1 MWWRASKRLQT
12 RRLRGMLSSL
22 IGGDGESH
30 RRATAGSH
38 RKDGDRHACRGDK
51 KRGGPAAARGGS
63 DRTMLAFD
71 IETFGLDPSKTKIS
85 VICTECIFT
94 GERKTFEFAKHDREV
109 GGPPTAL
116 TAELVATLDAA
127 QSLSAFNGVRFDIP
141 FIQIALKI
149 PEEKVR
155 AWVLKTTDILE
166 YVRLINNHTFKLDL
180 LCERNDMPM
189 KSGTGLFAITLAQE
203 GRWKELNGL
212 FLLA

>member
-1 MWWRASKRLQT
+1 
-12 RRLRGMLSSL
+12 
-22 IGGDGESH
+22 
-30 RRATAGSH
+30 
-38 RKDGDRHACRGDK
+38 
-51 KRGGPAAARGGS
+51 
-63 DRTMLAFD
+63 MLAFD

-127 QSLSAFNGVRFDIP
+127 QSLSAFNGIRFDLP
-141 FIQIALKI
+141 FIQISLSI

-166 YVRLINNHTFKLDL
+166 YTRLMLNGCTFKLGECACSPPALSSRAL
-180 LCERNDMPM
+180 LPVARALLPV
-189 KSGTGLFAITLAQE
+189 SRALLPVSLAC
-203 GRWKELNGL
+203 R
-212 FLLA
+212 